1 MLWKQTLK
9 IGDYTFL
16 LKAQS
21 KKKLDVRTR
30 GVSSRIPTTSLHVT
44 FLDYDDIVDERLKD
58 ELEFLQEEFEIGN
71 FYVLET
77 RTKGRHAIC
86 LDALRFK
93 DVLEIVRFSNCDL
106 MFKRGPIMNEFRTW
120 VLRDSKKGDRDAPKY
135 LYTVQSKYE
144 GQNLQ
149 SIGHANFLSL
159 KFGLNVELQKPY
171 GPENVEVQFYKTGKR
186 TEKDERK
193 QS

>member
-9 IGDYTFL
+9 IGDYTFFI
-16 LKAQS
+16 KAQS

-30 GVSSRIPTTSLHVT
+30 GASSRVPTTSLHVT
-44 FLDYDDIVDERLKD
+44 FLDYDDIVDERLKE
-58 ELEFLQEEFEIGN
+58 ELMFLQEEFEIGN

-106 MFKRGPIMNEFRTW
+106 MFKRGPVMNEFRTW

-135 LYTVQSKYE
+135 LYTVQSKFE

-149 SIGHANFLSL
+149 STGHANFLRIN
-159 KFGLNVELQKPY
+159 FGIKVDLQNPY
-171 GPENVEVQFYKTGKR
+171 GPEKIEIQSYKTGKR
-186 TEKDERK
+186 TEKD
-193 QS
+193 QN